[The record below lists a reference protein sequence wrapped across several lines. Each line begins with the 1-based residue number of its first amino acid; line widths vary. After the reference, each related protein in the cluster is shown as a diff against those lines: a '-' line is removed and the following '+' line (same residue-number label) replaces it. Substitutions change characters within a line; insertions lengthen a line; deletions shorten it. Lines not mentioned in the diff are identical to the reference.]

1 LPAGTNA
8 GYHIFM
14 NAWSEADRYLLDRVR
29 QHDGDAWSQLVS
41 KYQGRLL
48 AFARAR
54 AARGADPEDLV
65 QDTFL
70 NFLKG
75 LPAYRG
81 DASLE
86 TYLFLL
92 LRRRVIETLRGKKLP
107 ACSVGDAESPTS
119 ADPPAYAEPSAS
131 WYVRQD
137 ERLAHD
143 RAALAA
149 AIVDLVEDLRGK
161 SDFRDLQLAEML
173 FYAQIRNN
181 AIAAKLN
188 LDEKY
193 IALVK
198 HRWLKRLRAHVEGA
212 TPTPDDDAASPDPAH
227 ESLLSDVWEEYRPS
241 CPKRSTLGSHLLG
254 TLDDPWR
261 SYVTFHV
268 TELGCRFCTANLDD
282 LRKETTREPD
292 TLRDRVMQSS
302 VGFFRRP
309 SV

>member
-1 LPAGTNA
+1 MTPQ
-8 GYHIFM
+8 
-14 NAWSEADRYLLDRVR
+14 SDADRYLLDRVR
-29 QHDGDAWSQLVS
+29 QQDGDAWSQLVA

-54 AARGADPEDLV
+54 AARGSDPEDLV
-65 QDTFL
+65 QDTCL

-75 LPAYRG
+75 LTAYRG
-81 DASLE
+81 DASIE

-107 ACSVGDAESPTS
+107 ACAATDPDDAGGSPADMAVSV
-119 ADPPAYAEPSAS
+119 EPSAS
-131 WYVRQD
+131 WYARQD
-137 ERLAHD
+137 EHLTRQ
-143 RAALAA
+143 REALAA
-149 AIVDLVEDLRGK
+149 AIVDLVEDLRSK

-173 FYAQIRNN
+173 FYAQMRNN

-212 TPTPDDDAASPDPAH
+212 AIPSDTDDDTTAAATIPAH
-227 ESLLSDVWEEYRPS
+227 DSLLSDVWEEYRPS
-241 CPKRSTLGSHLLG
+241 CPKRSTLGGHLLG
-254 TLDDPWR
+254 NLDEPWR
-261 SYVTFHV
+261 SYIAFHV
-268 TELGCRFCTANLDD
+268 GDLGCRFCTANLDD
-282 LRKETTREPD
+282 LRKETTRETD
-292 TLRDRVMQSS
+292 TLRDRIMQSS

-309 SV
+309 

>member
-1 LPAGTNA
+1 
-8 GYHIFM
+8 M
-14 NAWSEADRYLLDRVR
+14 NGWSEADRYLLDRVR

-54 AARGADPEDLV
+54 AARGSDPEDLV

-107 ACSVGDAESPTS
+107 ACSA
-119 ADPPAYAEPSAS
+119 ADPDSGGTPADTPVSVEPSAS

-137 ERLAHD
+137 ERLSRD

-149 AIVDLVEDLRGK
+149 AIVDLVEDLR
-161 SDFRDLQLAEML
+161 SRADFRDLQLAEML
-173 FYAQIRNN
+173 FYAQQRNN
-181 AIAAKLN
+181 AIAARMG

-193 IALVK
+193 VALVK
-198 HRWLKRLRAHVEGA
+198 HRWLKRLRAHVEGRTAATAAAANADPDDA
-212 TPTPDDDAASPDPAH
+212 TPMPD
-227 ESLLSDVWEEYRPS
+227 SLLSDVWEEFRPS
-241 CPKRSTLGSHLLG
+241 CPKRSTLGGHLLG
-254 TLDDPWR
+254 TLDEPWR
-261 SYVTFHV
+261 SYVAFHV
-268 TELGCRFCTANLDD
+268 DHLGCRFCTANLDD
-282 LRKETTREPD
+282 LRKETARENDP
-292 TLRDRVMQSS
+292 LRDRIMQSS

-309 SV
+309 

>member
-1 LPAGTNA
+1 
-8 GYHIFM
+8 M
-14 NAWSEADRYLLDRVR
+14 NGWSEADRYLLDRVR
-29 QHDGDAWSQLVS
+29 QHDADAWSQLVA

-54 AARGADPEDLV
+54 AARGSDPEDLV

-75 LPAYRG
+75 LSAYRG
-81 DASLE
+81 DASVE

-92 LRRRVIETLRGKKLP
+92 LRRRVIETLRGRKLP
-107 ACSVGDAESPTS
+107 ACAAGDDDTGGSPADLAVSV
-119 ADPPAYAEPSAS
+119 EPSAS

-137 ERLAHD
+137 ERLTRQRD
-143 RAALAA
+143 ALAA
-149 AIVDLVEDLRGK
+149 AIVDLVEDLRSK

-173 FYAQIRNN
+173 FYAQMRNN

-198 HRWLKRLRAHVEGA
+198 HRWLKRLRAHVEDST
-212 TPTPDDDAASPDPAH
+212 TPEDAAEIPDAGQ

-241 CPKRSTLGSHLLG
+241 CPKRSTLGGHLLG

-261 SYVTFHV
+261 SYITFHV
-268 TELGCRFCTANLDD
+268 QDLGCRFCSANLDD
-282 LRKETTREPD
+282 LRKETTRETD
-292 TLRDRVMQSS
+292 TLRDRIMQSS

-309 SV
+309 NV

>member
-1 LPAGTNA
+1 
-8 GYHIFM
+8 M

-29 QHDGDAWSQLVS
+29 QHDGDAWSQLVA

-54 AARGADPEDLV
+54 AARGSDPEDLV

-75 LPAYRG
+75 LSAYRG
-81 DASLE
+81 DASVE

-92 LRRRVIETLRGKKLP
+92 LRRRVIETLRGRKLP
-107 ACSVGDAESPTS
+107 ACAAGDDDTGGSPADLAVSV
-119 ADPPAYAEPSAS
+119 EPSAS

-137 ERLAHD
+137 ERLTRQRD
-143 RAALAA
+143 ALAA
-149 AIVDLVEDLRGK
+149 AIVDLVEDLRSK

-173 FYAQIRNN
+173 FYAQMRNN

-198 HRWLKRLRAHVEGA
+198 HRWLKRLRAHVEDST
-212 TPTPDDDAASPDPAH
+212 TPEDAADIPDAGQ

-241 CPKRSTLGSHLLG
+241 CPKRSTLGGHLLG
-254 TLDDPWR
+254 TLDEPWR
-261 SYVTFHV
+261 SYIAFHV
-268 TELGCRFCTANLDD
+268 GDLGCRFCTANLDD
-282 LRKETTREPD
+282 LRKETTRETD
-292 TLRDRVMQSS
+292 TLRDRIMQSS

-309 SV
+309 NV